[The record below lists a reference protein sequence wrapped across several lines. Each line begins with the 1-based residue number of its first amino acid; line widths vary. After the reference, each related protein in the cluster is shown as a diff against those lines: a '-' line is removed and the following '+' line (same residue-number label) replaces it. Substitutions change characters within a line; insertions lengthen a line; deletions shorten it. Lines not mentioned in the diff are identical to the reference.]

1 MVINN
6 LSIFQRKLELL
17 SDINLQSE
25 LCKNLINE
33 IIKILSEEKNDIL
46 DFNDLNIKNE
56 EYLELINTINLVAPI
71 KFILKTFKNESKILE
86 MLEEMNQEIK
96 KVDLSKK
103 ITFLENKLINEMNE
117 KNYKELLELKKLA
130 NEA

>member
-1 MVINN
+1 MT
-6 LSIFQRKLELL
+6 
-17 SDINLQSE
+17 
-25 LCKNLINE
+25 E

-46 DFNDLNIKNE
+46 GFNDLNIKNK
-56 EYLELINTINLVAPI
+56 EYLELINTINLAAPI
-71 KFILKTFKNESKILE
+71 KFILKTFKNENEVLE